1 MYYYIFVGHQ
11 QNTGKA
17 INNTYL
23 HSQPSQAHALN
34 PQNEVI
40 ISKMAVMTKKFFFLE
55 NDSK

>member
-40 ISKMAVMTKKFFFLE
+40 ISKMAVMTKKFFFFG
-55 NDSK
+55 K